1 MKDLIMALL
10 VSLVIFLLWYVNYLR
25 AELFRWVRE
34 LQESDKMLLGHIGEH
49 QRILGKIVG
58 VLSKMLPEEPAE
70 ERTHD
75 SGDDAAPEV

>member
-1 MKDLIMALL
+1 MKDLIQAIL

-25 AELFRWVRE
+25 VELFRWVRE
-34 LQESDKMLLGHIGEH
+34 QQEMDKMLLGHIVEH

-70 ERTHD
+70 ERANN